1 LRGLRIRARHEGA
14 LREQRFGYGILIVL
28 LLQRLSGGERR
39 VFLLRFSEAAPGVA
53 MQSLGER
60 GGATSGLVAEDEPLE
75 AVQPETAKQSGFGS
89 HAEGLFEVEGVSGL
103 PLLLNGEA
111 LCEGERRRLRPNDL
125 VGLGAGGLELTV
137 RESRGKG
144 EEGQGSG
151 AGAHNTVADAMACA
165 ICLATVLPASHRSAQ
180 STFSRLLKRF
190 NLGLC

>member
-1 LRGLRIRARHEGA
+1 
-14 LREQRFGYGILIVL
+14 
-28 LLQRLSGGERR
+28 

-60 GGATSGLVAEDEPLE
+60 GGATPGLVAEDEPLE

-111 LCEGERRRLRPNDL
+111 LREGERRRLRPNDL
-125 VGLGAGGLELTV
+125 VGLAGGLELTV

-151 AGAHNTVADAMACA
+151 AGAQNTVADAMACA
-165 ICLATVLPASHRSAQ
+165 ICLATVPPASHRAAQ
-180 STFSRLLKRF
+180 SAFSRLLKRF
-190 NLGLC
+190 NP